1 MVACWLIYDSVDL
14 LYLLYSRFFTKAL
27 HLEDIKEPFQSL
39 FTQGMVCHNTYQ
51 NEEKT
56 WVFPD
61 DVEKKNNTFIQIS
74 TGQKVIEG
82 PIESMSKS
90 KKNVIDPQSIIQTYG
105 ADSARWFMLSD
116 SPPEKDINWSESGIN
131 GSWKICQKIWS
142 LVSKNKEY
150 LQLKNKVSNPV
161 FSPEAT
167 SLLRSVH
174 QNLNAIT
181 QGIEK
186 FQMNVAIARV
196 FEMVNT
202 ISKFKVEKENDNY
215 AILESLKI
223 LIRVIEPLI
232 PHLAEECWSYTDD
245 EHSLSLM
252 PWPNINEKYLETN
265 NVIIVVQINGKRRGE
280 VLMKKDAT
288 EDMVHEEIK
297 KIKNIKD
304 ALNGKNILKSI
315 YVPNRILNIVLSS

>member
-1 MVACWLIYDSVDL
+1 
-14 LYLLYSRFFTKAL
+14 
-27 HLEDIKEPFQSL
+27 
-39 FTQGMVCHNTYQ
+39 
-51 NEEKT
+51 
-56 WVFPD
+56 
-61 DVEKKNNTFIQIS
+61 
-74 TGQKVIEG
+74 
-82 PIESMSKS
+82 
-90 KKNVIDPQSIIQTYG
+90 
-105 ADSARWFMLSD
+105 
-116 SPPEKDINWSESGIN
+116 
-131 GSWKICQKIWS
+131 
-142 LVSKNKEY
+142 
-150 LQLKNKVSNPV
+150 
-161 FSPEAT
+161 
-167 SLLRSVH
+167 
-174 QNLNAIT
+174 
-181 QGIEK
+181 
-186 FQMNVAIARV
+186 MNVAIARV

-223 LIRVIEPLI
+223 LIRVIEPMI

-245 EHSLSLM
+245 ELSLSLM